1 MRSSPRPSIAAAT
14 ATLLCAGLV
23 LGGCATG
30 THYVPAVRAGAPGFS
45 EQQIEADRWRVDFVT
60 GDGASPAL
68 AGDYALLRAAELTL
82 GKGGEWFTVVD
93 RGVAPVAPRGPRFSV
108 GVGGADFG
116 RRSAVGGGVGTGFGG
131 GAGAAASLEIVIGHG
146 PRPGRPDAYD
156 ARAVSDRLRAR
167 LPQG

>member
-1 MRSSPRPSIAAAT
+1 MRQTARPIAAALG
-14 ATLLCAGLV
+14 ATLLCAAAT

-30 THYVPAVRAGAPGFS
+30 THYTPATRPGAPGFS
-45 EQQIEADRWRVDFVT
+45 EQQIEADRWRVGFVT
-60 GDGASPAL
+60 GDGASL

-82 GKGGEWFTVVD
+82 GRGGEWFTVVD

-116 RRSAVGGGVGTGFGG
+116 RHSAVGGGVGTGFGG

-146 PRPGRPDAYD
+146 PRPDRPDAYD
-156 ARAVSDRLRAR
+156 ARAVSDRLRTR